1 MGWLAAPQAL
11 DVGGNGLIIFG
22 AIAVIVL
29 LCAGVG
35 VNAWLRVRRIDRAA
49 ETAEAEEPAETK
61 TTPAPAD
68 DFVSDP
74 NYQGPGDWDG
84 GPLDPPEFRT
94 TPG

>member
-11 DVGGNGLIIFG
+11 DVGGNGIIVAG
-22 AIAVIVL
+22 VVALIVL

-49 ETAEAEEPAETK
+49 ETAEAEKPAAPV

-68 DFVSDP
+68 DFPEDP
-74 NYQGPGDWDG
+74 DYQGPGDWDG

-94 TPG
+94 PSA